1 MPPIGE
7 GHFITAPEEIS
18 NTGGTQHDEASS
30 LFAADAT
37 GTWTASFDTQVGV
50 QNYTYTFKTDGAKL
64 TGTAKSENGETQIQE
79 GSVKGDDISFVE
91 NLNLQGMPLR
101 IEYKG
106 KLSGDEIKFT
116 RKVADVATEELVA
129 KRAK

>member
-1 MPPIGE
+1 MKHQKFLLSLAFVFLMAG
-7 GHFITAPEEIS
+7 
-18 NTGGTQHDEASS
+18 S
-30 LFAADAT
+30 LFGADVT

-50 QNYTYTFKTDGAKL
+50 QNYTYTFKADGAKL
-64 TGTAKSENGETQIQE
+64 TGTAKSMNGETQIQE
-79 GSVKGDDISFVE
+79 GSVKGDEISFVE
-91 NLNLQGMPLR
+91 NLDFQGMPLR

-106 KLSGDEIKFT
+106 KLAGDEIKFT

>member
-1 MPPIGE
+1 MNHKRLLLSAVIVFLMAGV
-7 GHFITAPEEIS
+7 
-18 NTGGTQHDEASS
+18 
-30 LFAADAT
+30 LFAADVT

-50 QNYTYTFKTDGAKL
+50 QNYTYTFKADGGKL
-64 TGTAKSENGETQIQE
+64 TGTAKSQNGETQIQE
-79 GSVKGDDISFVE
+79 GSVKGDEISFVE
-91 NLNLQGMPLR
+91 NLNFQGMPLR

-106 KLSGDEIKFT
+106 KLSGDEIKFS

>member
-1 MPPIGE
+1 MK
-7 GHFITAPEEIS
+7 HKRFLL
-18 NTGGTQHDEASS
+18 S
-30 LFAADAT
+30 LVFVLAIAGALFGADVT

-50 QNYTYTFKTDGAKL
+50 QNYTYTFKADGTKL
-64 TGTAKSENGETQIQE
+64 TGTAKSQNGETQIQE
-79 GSVKGDDISFVE
+79 GSVKGDEISFVE
-91 NLNLQGMPLR
+91 NLNFQGMELR

-116 RKVADVATEELVA
+116 RKVADVANEELVA